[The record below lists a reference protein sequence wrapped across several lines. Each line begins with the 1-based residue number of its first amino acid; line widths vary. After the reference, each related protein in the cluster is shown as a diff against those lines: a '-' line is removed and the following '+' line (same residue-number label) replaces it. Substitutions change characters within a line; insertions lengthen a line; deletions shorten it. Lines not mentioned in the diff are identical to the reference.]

1 MSLYG
6 ALFTGVSGLA
16 AQSQALGIASNNI
29 ANVNT
34 NGYKASQTQ
43 FSTLL
48 PSRTEA
54 GSVASGG
61 VKATAQAL
69 IQRQGLIQ
77 TSESDT
83 DLALNGQGF
92 FAVTDTLDLSPNKTD
107 LMYTRSGSFTQD
119 ADGFLKNAGGY
130 YLQGWRLDD
139 TGALPGNRNSI
150 EPINLNQLTG
160 TASETTEINLRANLQ
175 ASQAPFVGAYAP
187 GVGATN
193 MSSGA
198 ITPHF
203 ERTLEIFDTQGGAQ
217 PVRLSFLKTAANTW
231 QFEAHYEGLASNV
244 TTATGIPFASGTI
257 TFDSDGTV
265 LTPAVGTP
273 PVAIE
278 NITIPWSAASG
289 LSAQSI
295 AMSFGNVGEAKGLT
309 QFDSASTLLS
319 SGVNG
324 ALFGGLLGIKVD
336 ETGVLKAMFDN
347 GVERDVFQLP
357 VAFFQN
363 PNGLSAVNGNAFAS
377 TDLSGDVTLLEATVG
392 GAGSFSAAALEA
404 STVNL
409 AKEFTDLITVQRAYS
424 ASTKIITTADQML
437 DEMIRIKR

>member
-77 TSESDT
+77 TSDSDT
-83 DLALNGQGF
+83 DLALNGAGF
-92 FAVTDTLDLSPNKTD
+92 FAVTDTLNLSPNKTE

-130 YLQGWRLDD
+130 YLQGWRLDQN
-139 TGALPGNRNSI
+139 GNLPANRNQI

-160 TASETTEINLRANLQ
+160 TASQTTEINLRANLQ
-175 ASQAPFVGAYAP
+175 ASQAAFGGAYAP
-187 GVGATN
+187 GVSATN

-198 ITPHF
+198 IPAHF

-231 QFEAHYEGLASNV
+231 QFEASYEGLASNV
-244 TTATGIPFASGTI
+244 TSAVGIPFASGTV
-257 TFDSDGTV
+257 TFDSNGTV
-265 LTPAVGTP
+265 LTPAIGTP

-278 NITIPWSAASG
+278 NISIPWSAASG
-289 LSAQSI
+289 LSAQPI
-295 AMSFGNVGEAKGLT
+295 ALSFGDVGAATGLT
-309 QFDSASTLLS
+309 QFNSASTLLS
-319 SGVNG
+319 SGANG
-324 ALFGGLLGIKVD
+324 ALFGGLMGIKVD
-336 ETGVLKAMFDN
+336 ETGVLKAIFDN
-347 GVERDVFQLP
+347 GVQRDVFQLP

-392 GAGSFSAAALEA
+392 GAGTFSAAALEA

-409 AKEFTDLITVQRAYS
+409 AKEFTDLITIQRAYS

-437 DEMIRIKR
+437 DELIRIKR

>member
-34 NGYKASQTQ
+34 NGYKASLTQ

-48 PSRTEA
+48 PSKTEA

-69 IQRQGLIQ
+69 IQRQGLITTTQ
-77 TSESDT
+77 SDT
-83 DLALNGQGF
+83 DLALNGAGF
-92 FAVTDTLDLSPNKTD
+92 FAVTDNLNLAPSRTE

-119 ADGFLKNAGGY
+119 ADGYLRNAGGY
-130 YLQGWRLDD
+130 YLQGWRLDSVGD
-139 TGALPGNRNSI
+139 LPGNRNDI

-175 ASQAPFVGAYAP
+175 ASQTDHVGAYVP
-187 GVGATN
+187 GVAATN
-193 MSSGA
+193 MTSGA

-231 QFEAHYEGLASNV
+231 QYEISYEGPAANV
-244 TTATGIPFASGTI
+244 TTAAGLPFANGTLTFDIDGTI
-257 TFDSDGTV
+257 

-273 PVAIE
+273 AEALASI
-278 NITIPWSAASG
+278 NIPWSAASG
-289 LSAQSI
+289 LAAQPI
-295 AMSFGNVGEAKGLT
+295 DLSFGMVGEASGLT
-309 QFDSASTLLS
+309 QFKGASTLLS
-319 SGVNG
+319 SGANG
-324 ALFGGLLGIKVD
+324 ALFGGLESVKVD
-336 ETGVLKAMFDN
+336 ENGILQAIFDN
-347 GVERDVFQLP
+347 GVQRDVFQLP

-363 PNGLSAVNGNAFAS
+363 PNGLSAVNGNAFIS
-377 TDLSGDVTLLEATVG
+377 TDLSGDVTLLEASIG
-392 GAGSFSAAALEA
+392 GAGTFSASALEA